1 MNVSYPGP
9 PTPPHALVPPP
20 PGAGAPPAPRD
31 AAPGVLEGLKSPFRG
46 FGFIL
51 AHGDTWPLA
60 AVPLFMG
67 MLVTIGLSSLGV
79 HFGSALLD
87 QWLPSGSGLLLSLVA
102 VLAKAVGLVLVV
114 AMSLALGLVLAQPL
128 SGPALERLVRKVD
141 AELGLPPWPET
152 SFLTDVGRSF
162 MGLLLPLA
170 FGVPVLVGLFLL
182 TFFVPPAAV
191 FAVPAKIVV
200 TALLLAWDLCDYPLS
215 VRGVPLAERIAFL
228 SRHKAAVLGFG
239 LALVLL
245 ALVPC
250 SLFLVL
256 PAGACGAA
264 RLVASMERHDP
275 ARRALLG
282 AGLQVDGGAGSR

>member
-1 MNVSYPGP
+1 MNAHTPGP
-9 PTPPHALVPPP
+9 PTPPYALVPAA
-20 PGAGAPPAPRD
+20 PGAGAPPSPADAP
-31 AAPGVLEGLKSPFRG
+31 PGLLEGIKSPFRG
-46 FGFIL
+46 FGFII
-51 AHGDTWPLA
+51 ANGDTWGLA

-67 MLVTIGLSSLGV
+67 MLVTIVLSGLGV
-79 HFGSALLD
+79 RLGSALLE
-87 QWLPSGSGLLLSLVA
+87 QWLPSGTGILLALLA
-102 VLAKAVGLVLVV
+102 VVVKAVGLVLVV
-114 AMSLALGLVLAQPL
+114 AVSLALGLVLAQPL

-141 AELGLPPWPET
+141 AKHGVPPWPET
-152 SFLTDVGRSF
+152 SLLTDVGRSLV
-162 MGLLLPLA
+162 GLLLPLA
-170 FGVPVLVGLFLL
+170 FGVPILAGLFLL

-191 FAVPAKIVV
+191 FAVPAKIAV

-215 VRGVPLAERIAFL
+215 VRGVPLAERISFL
-228 SRHKAAVLGFG
+228 ARHKAAVLGFG

-275 ARRALLG
+275 VRRALLG